1 MNTTTDANQAND
13 FNAGAALSERIGR
26 IEMNPIIKILNQVRS
41 MELAGHKLANFSVGE
56 PDFDTPQNIQNAAIA
71 AMRRGETRYTT
82 SDGTA
87 ALKEAIKRK
96 FKRENGLD
104 YEPTQIGVGSG
115 AKHIIYNALQ
125 CTLNPGDEVI
135 IPAPY
140 WTSYPDV
147 VRFCDGTPVFVN
159 CGREQGFRL
168 NPEQLDR
175 AITPRTKWLIL
186 NSPSNPSGAVYG
198 AADLAAIAEVL
209 LRHPKVMILSDDMY
223 EHLLYDGMQRAT
235 IAQVAPDLYP
245 RTLTVNGVSK
255 TYSMTGWRIGYAGG
269 PTPLLR
275 AMANIQSQATSNP
288 CSISQAA
295 AVEALN
301 GPQDIVGERA
311 AIFEQR
317 RDMMVRLLKQVPG
330 MICQKPEGAF
340 YTYVD
345 CTGLVGKKTPAGK
358 VIANDTDLAV
368 YLLDQAHVATVQ
380 GAGFGLSPYLRL
392 AYATSFENIE
402 QGCARIRRACEE
414 LR

>member
-1 MNTTTDANQAND
+1 MNTTTDTNQANE

-56 PDFDTPQNIQNAAIA
+56 PDFDTPQNIQDAAIA

-87 ALKEAIKRK
+87 VLKEAIKRK

-330 MICQKPEGAF
+330 MICPKPEGAF

>member
-1 MNTTTDANQAND
+1 
-13 FNAGAALSERIGR
+13 
-26 IEMNPIIKILNQVRS
+26 MNPIIKILNQVRS

-56 PDFDTPQNIQNAAIA
+56 PDFDTPQNIQDAAIA